1 MRARKAGGI
10 EIVLEVLKRYGVN
23 PNVSLYGCFAISNIS
38 EADYSAQKEVCE
50 RGGVDTL
57 LDILMLHSGSSK
69 EVCEICCWTLS
80 VILSSQNTHSRFC
93 TDDVLD
99 PVQECCEVYED
110 SEKVLQ
116 SLLSLMRGDD
126 QRVTDAVARGVC
138 TKETFPK
145 CGDDCGCDEDVY
157 CPKCFVQQRAFRCL
171 TCEDKDKVKLYC
183 ETCWKRDHQGHECE
197 EFFYPVRCS
206 TK

>member
-1 MRARKAGGI
+1 MRARKADGI
-10 EIVLEVLKRYGVN
+10 EIVLEVLDRYGAI
-23 PNVSLYGCFAISNIS
+23 PNVSLYGCIVISSIS

-69 EVCEICCWTLS
+69 EACEICCWTLC

-99 PVQECCEVYED
+99 AVQECCEVYED
-110 SEKVLQ
+110 SVIILQ
-116 SLLSLMRGDD
+116 SLLSLMRNDD
-126 QRVTDAVARGVC
+126 PRVKDAVTRGVC
-138 TKETFPK
+138 TKKAFPK
-145 CGDDCGCDEDVY
+145 CGNECGCDEGIY
-157 CPKCFVQQRAFRCL
+157 CPKCCVQQKVFRCL
-171 TCEDKDKVKLYC
+171 TCDKDKVKLYC

-197 EFFYPVRCS
+197 EFFYPVRCR